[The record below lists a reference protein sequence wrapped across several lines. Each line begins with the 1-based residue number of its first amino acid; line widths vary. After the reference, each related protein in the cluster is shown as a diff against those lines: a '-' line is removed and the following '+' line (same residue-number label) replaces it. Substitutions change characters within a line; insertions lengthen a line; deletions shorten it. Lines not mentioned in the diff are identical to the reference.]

1 MNKPMIFINPQSK
14 VCIMHRDQFDLKNVV
29 QIERVWFL
37 RMNGN
42 SNDDNYMLEYSQK
55 LD

>member
-37 RMNGN
+37 WMNGN
-42 SNDDNYMLEYSQK
+42 LENDNNMMEYSQK
-55 LD
+55 